1 MYGTVARLH
10 VKPGMIERF
19 QEMAKGFGETQ
30 APGYLGTTI
39 YLTNAA
45 TNELHMAVV
54 FESKLAYEKNSDD
67 PEQAERY
74 SQMAEM
80 LLGEPE
86 WHDGEIIYRGT

>member
-10 VKPGMIERF
+10 IKPGMLDRF
-19 QEMAKGFGETQ
+19 QELAKGYEELEV
-30 APGYLGTTI
+30 PGYLGTTI

-54 FESKLAYEKNSDD
+54 FESKAEYDKNSDA

-86 WHDGEIIYRGT
+86 WHDGEIVYRGT